1 MKHMRKLLLLC
12 VVCAVCVAWIPTLCV
27 AAFTGSTPPPVTASR
42 SITVNIKTVI
52 DNAGELSGSA
62 ANGTYS
68 YGVIRTVQMAQ
79 TGATVDCF
87 VPKNNTPKTFSWKNG
102 GVSTVEFNNSS
113 RNKNCDLLR
122 FEPAATTDRHISLNY
137 IEIEEESGA
146 VFYTYTNGG
155 KASPSVEAFNWI
167 DIGNVLDNSVNVTLH
182 FRYNPDI
189 EDLPPPPDPEPDYTK
204 KIDYLGDGVPNPD
217 TAASGVNDYR
227 IYLTLD
233 TAPPAEE
240 PTDKDIIF
248 ILDISY
254 SMFDNNMG
262 NVRRITK
269 MAEVVNGAVET
280 LLNNHPDNRISLVSF
295 DTSAVTLI
303 KHSSNI
309 MELKGKVND
318 LAIKKP
324 TEPTETSGYRG
335 GTNYYQAFEKAG
347 KIVSELVDPSRETV
361 VFFLTDGEP
370 TGCLPA
376 VSAIGTTDQ
385 APVAL
390 IYADYAAKAFPAV
403 DRLYSVFIGSDKAPA
418 STLQT
423 ITQHISVNIE
433 KFMVQAASQTELET
447 AMKRILSQIDDSL
460 SGVTIED
467 VLSEYVDYIGEP
479 KVTKSFGNG
488 ESVLLKNGTDY
499 AMNYDSSAK
508 RIQMSLLENASA
520 DTHYTLSFNVCASSA
535 ALDYGDNFFFNYPN
549 VGDEDTDYAGNDT
562 SSGKPGLYSNAN
574 ATLTYSFG
582 GGSGQSV
589 RTYPKPVIQVVS
601 PNAVPTEISVRKEL
615 EGMPL
620 EEGMFSFELYSLQEM
635 ESEEGGEPELTEVLV
650 DTAVNGAD
658 GSVVFEN
665 VSFARPGEYTFLVRE
680 MIPEESAPGMTYDDK
695 EIEIK
700 VLVTR
705 KGDALNVEVNYPSE
719 AVFVNRYE
727 PQPVTVPI
735 GVKKELSGHALSAG
749 MFKFQLLTNN
759 SESVEVV
766 ANDAKGDVTFT
777 PITFYKAGTYKY
789 MIRESV
795 PSPVNPHVTYDL
807 KTIYAVI
814 TVTDNNAVLS
824 ARVQYS
830 PDNVFRNQ
838 FAYQP
843 TTATIEVTKVL
854 TGMQL
859 TTGMFEFELKD
870 NETGKSIVKRNL
882 ADGRVLFDLEY
893 AEPGTHTYTLREI
906 VPADPIEHMTY
917 DDKTI
922 TVTVEVT
929 EDEEGELITAVSFR
943 GEPVFY
949 NSYQVRGGIW

>member
-27 AAFTGSTPPPVTASR
+27 AAFTGSTPPPVTAPR
-42 SITVNIKTVI
+42 SITVKITTVI

-62 ANGTYS
+62 ANGTYKYS
-68 YGVIRTVQMAQ
+68 VIRTLQMMTAQ
-79 TGATVDCF
+79 SDPCY

-122 FEPAATTDRHISLNY
+122 FEPNETDPHISLNY
-137 IEIEEESGA
+137 IEVEAESGA
-146 VFYTYTNGG
+146 AFYTYSDNNR
-155 KASPSVEAFNWI
+155 ADPSVQAFNWI
-167 DIGNVLDNSVNVTLH
+167 DIGNVSGNSVNVTLH

-189 EDLPPPPDPEPDYTK
+189 EELPPPPDPEPGYTK

-217 TAASGVNDYR
+217 TAANGVNDYR

-233 TAPPAEE
+233 TEPPAEE
-240 PTDKDIIF
+240 PKDKDVIF
-248 ILDISY
+248 ILDISN
-254 SMFDNNMG
+254 SMG
-262 NVRRITK
+262 NTFGSGNRLDTMKAKVK
-269 MAEVVNGAVET
+269 KAVT
-280 LLNNHPDNRISLVSF
+280 ALLENNPDNRISVLSF
-295 DTSAVTLI
+295 DTRVSERIKLSSSVTGVTNAVNSLRTP
-303 KHSSNI
+303 KMEGSNV
-309 MELKGKVND
+309 G
-318 LAIKKP
+318 
-324 TEPTETSGYRG
+324 G
-335 GTNYYQAFEKAG
+335 GTNYYEALKKTGA
-347 KIVSELVDPSRETV
+347 IVNGLVDPSRETV

-376 VSAIGTTDQ
+376 TSARGYSDEV
-385 APVAL
+385 PVAL
-390 IYADYAAKAFPAV
+390 IYADYAAQSFPAV
-403 DRLYSVFIGSDKAPA
+403 DRFYSVFIGSDQAPA

-433 KFMVQAASQTELET
+433 KFMVQVTDENAFDT
-447 AMKRILSQIDDSL
+447 AITHFLSQMGDFL
-460 SGVTIED
+460 SDVTIED

-807 KTIYAVI
+807 KTIYAII